1 MRQRTARLA
10 AFPFAL
16 REAAALLALLE
27 LALGLGVTPPQQ
39 SAHWPSPQPPQF
51 A

>member
-10 AFPFAL
+10 AFAL

-27 LALGLGVTPPQQ
+27 LAFGLGVTSPPQQ
-39 SAHWPSPQPPQF
+39 SAYWPSPQPPQF